1 MAIRG
6 YLIKAAPSRT
16 LITCLAVAA
25 MAALTAAASPAVSA
39 QAPVAPASPAHG
51 PAPPVAP
58 DVMTRDGEG
67 RVTVRAVRIAEPL
80 RLDGILDDDVY
91 RTVRPIDGF
100 IQQEPHFGEPASEA
114 TQVWVLFDRDH
125 LYVSARCRDS
135 RPDRIVANDMRRDG
149 RNLSQNDNLAVVLDT
164 FYDRRNGYE
173 FLVNAIGGMMD
184 AQITD
189 ESNIN
194 RDWNAVW
201 VARSRR
207 DDEGWTVEMAIP
219 FRSLRYR
226 AGGPQ
231 VWGLNIRRTVRW
243 KNEYSYLSLVP
254 RTHGP
259 RGILKFSSAATL
271 VGFDA
276 PSSSVNLDIKPYA
289 VSSVRADRSVDPRFA
304 NDFDADAGADV
315 KYGLTEGLTADLT
328 FRTDFAQVEDDDQQ
342 VNLTRFSQ
350 FFPEKRE
357 FFLEGQGI
365 FAFGGVETNAPR
377 GGAGLTSGG
386 SNTPLLFFSR
396 RIGLSGAR
404 PVPIEIGGRV
414 TGRAGKYTLGFLDIQ
429 TGDEAAVRARATN
442 FGVVRVKRDILR
454 RSYVGLIGT
463 RRSPP
468 ATVSGAS
475 EALGVD
481 ASLSFFDN
489 LNVVGYY
496 ARTWTPG
503 KMSDA
508 DSHRARF
515 DYDADL
521 YALKVERQAVG
532 RNFNPEVGFL
542 RRSDFIEHLAQAR
555 VSRRPAW
562 WPAARKLSVDA
573 GLNYLTDGRR
583 ALANRQVRGA
593 ARTEMQNG
601 DFWSVEY
608 ERNLEVLPG
617 PYEIQRGI
625 VIPVGSYR
633 FTTVRTAYIF
643 GQQRRVSGIVY
654 VARGGFYAG
663 DRTDVAYRGRVELSP
678 RLSLEPGV
686 SVNRVD
692 LPEGRFTAKVFS
704 TRSTLT
710 FTPRMFAGALLQY
723 NSTSRTLSTNVRFRW
738 EYHPGSDLFVVYTDG
753 RDTLQRSSPGL
764 LNRGVAVKLT
774 RLLRF

>member
-1 MAIRG
+1 MA
-6 YLIKAAPSRT
+6 
-16 LITCLAVAA
+16 
-25 MAALTAAASPAVSA
+25 
-39 QAPVAPASPAHG
+39 
-51 PAPPVAP
+51 
-58 DVMTRDGEG
+58 RDGDG
-67 RVTVRAVRIAEPL
+67 RVTVRAVRIAQPL
-80 RLDGILDDDVY
+80 RLDGVLDDDVY
-91 RTVRPIDGF
+91 KAIRPLDSF
-100 IQQEPHFGEPASEA
+100 IQQEPHFGQPASEA
-114 TQVWVLFDRDH
+114 MQVWVLFDREH
-125 LYVSARCRDS
+125 LYITARCLDS

-149 RNLSQNDNLAVVLDT
+149 RNMTQNDNLAVVLDT

-173 FLVNAIGGMMD
+173 FLVNPIGGMMD
-184 AQITD
+184 SQVTD
-189 ESNIN
+189 ESSVN

-201 VARSRR
+201 VSRSRR

-231 VWGLNIRRTVRW
+231 VWGLNIRRTVKW

-254 RTHGP
+254 RTQGP

-276 PSSSVNLDIKPYA
+276 PSSAVNLDIKPYA
-289 VSSVRADRSVDPRFA
+289 VSSVRADRSVDPRFT
-304 NDFDADAGADV
+304 NDFDADAGADL
-315 KYGLTEGLTADLT
+315 KYGLTKGLTADLT

-377 GGAGLTSGG
+377 GGTIITPGVT
-386 SNTPLLFFSR
+386 NTPLLFFSR

-414 TGRAGKYTLGFLDIQ
+414 TGRAGKYTLGVLEIQ
-429 TGDEAAVRARATN
+429 TGDNAAVQARATN
-442 FGVVRVKRDILR
+442 FGVVRIKRDILR

-463 RRSPP
+463 RRSPT
-468 ATVSGAS
+468 AAVGGAN
-475 EALGVD
+475 EAMGVD

-496 ARTWTPG
+496 AQTWTPG
-503 KMSDA
+503 TAGDA
-508 DSHRARF
+508 ASHRARF

-521 YALKVERQAVG
+521 YALKVERLAVG

-555 VSRRPAW
+555 LSRRPAW
-562 WPAARKLSVDA
+562 WPAARKLSGEA
-573 GLNYLTDGRR
+573 GLGYLTDGRR
-583 ALANRQVRGA
+583 DLANRQVRGA

-601 DFWSVEY
+601 DSWSVEY

-625 VIPVGSYR
+625 VIPVGSYG
-633 FTTVRTAYIF
+633 FTTVRAGYAF
-643 GQQRRVSGIVY
+643 GPQRRVSGTVN
-654 VARGGFYAG
+654 VAHGGFYAG
-663 DRTDVAYRGRVELSP
+663 DRTDVVYRGRVDVSP

-686 SVNRVD
+686 AVNRVD
-692 LPEGRFTAKVFS
+692 LPEGRFTAKVVS
-704 TRSTLT
+704 ARST
-710 FTPRMFAGALLQY
+710 FAFSPRMFVGTLLQY
-723 NSTSRTLSTNVRFRW
+723 NSTSSTVSTNVRFRW

-753 RDTLQRSSPGL
+753 RDTLQRPSSVL
-764 LNRGVAVKLT
+764 LNRSVAVKLT

>member
-1 MAIRG
+1 MA
-6 YLIKAAPSRT
+6 
-16 LITCLAVAA
+16 
-25 MAALTAAASPAVSA
+25 
-39 QAPVAPASPAHG
+39 
-51 PAPPVAP
+51 
-58 DVMTRDGEG
+58 RDGDG
-67 RVTVRAVRIAEPL
+67 RVTVRAVRIAQPL
-80 RLDGILDDDVY
+80 RIDGVLDDDVY
-91 RTVRPIDGF
+91 TTVLPLDSF
-100 IQQEPHFGEPASEA
+100 IQQEPHFGQPASEA
-114 TQVWVLFDRDH
+114 TQVWILFDRDQ
-125 LYVSARCRDS
+125 LYISARCRDTQAN
-135 RPDRIVANDMRRDG
+135 RMVANDMRRDG
-149 RNLSQNDNLAVVLDT
+149 RNMVQNDNLAVVLDT

-184 AQITD
+184 SQVTD
-189 ESNIN
+189 ESNVN

-201 VARSRR
+201 VSRSRR

-226 AGGPQ
+226 ASGPQ
-231 VWGLNIRRTVRW
+231 VWGLNIRRTVKW
-243 KNEYSYLSLVP
+243 KNEFSYLSLVP
-254 RTHGP
+254 RTQGP
-259 RGILKFSSAATL
+259 RGILRFSSAATL

-276 PSSSVNLDIKPYA
+276 PSASVNLDIKPYA
-289 VSSVRADRSVDPRFA
+289 VSSVRADRSVDPRFR
-304 NDFDADAGADV
+304 NDLDADAGADL
-315 KYGLTEGLTADLT
+315 KYGLTKGLTADLT

-377 GGAGLTSGG
+377 GGTSITPGVT
-386 SNTPLLFFSR
+386 NTPLLFFSR

-404 PVPIEIGGRV
+404 PVPIELGGRV
-414 TGRAGKYTLGFLDIQ
+414 TGRAGKYTVGFLEIQ
-429 TGDEAAVRARATN
+429 TGDDAAVQARATN

-468 ATVSGAS
+468 AAVSGAN
-475 EALGVD
+475 EAMGVD

-489 LNVVGYY
+489 LNVLGYY
-496 ARTWTPG
+496 ARTRTPG
-503 KMSDA
+503 RTGEA

-521 YALKVERQAVG
+521 YALKVERLAVG
-532 RNFNPEVGFL
+532 RNFNPEIGFL
-542 RRSDFIEHLAQAR
+542 RRSDFIEHLVQAR
-555 VSRRPAW
+555 VSRRPVW
-562 WPAARKLSVDA
+562 WPAARKLSFEA

-583 ALANRQVRGA
+583 ALANRQVRSA

-601 DFWSVEY
+601 DSWSAEY

-625 VIPVGSYR
+625 VIPIGAYA
-633 FTTVRTAYIF
+633 FTTVRTGYTF
-643 GQQRRVSGIVY
+643 GPQRKVSGTVN

-663 DRTDVAYRGRVELSP
+663 DRTDVAYRGRVDVSP

-692 LPEGRFTAKVFS
+692 LPEGRFTAKVLS
-704 TRSTLT
+704 ARST
-710 FTPRMFAGALLQY
+710 FAFSPRMFVGALLQY
-723 NSTSRTLSTNVRFRW
+723 NSTSSTFSTNVRYRW

-753 RDTLQRSSPGL
+753 RDTLHRPSAGL
-764 LNRGVAVKLT
+764 LNRSVAVKVT
-774 RLLRF
+774 RLVRF